1 MKINNKMFLLSLVF
15 ILLVGSII
23 PIFINSIKFYTFK
36 PVRNFSDGL
45 IFKV

>member
-23 PIFINSIKFYTFK
+23 PIFINTTTKAFADNAYLSPY
-36 PVRNFSDGL
+36 
-45 IFKV
+45 